1 MNPYFISYLPIAV
14 MSIGYFVY
22 VYKQQESLHNRYFFL
37 ISLIYFVTCGASG
50 WLNPSIG
57 QDNNQWF
64 FIGKNIFEHF
74 GEWHHHFAVYDHTR
88 ILSALPAGFLWWI
101 GIQTPH
107 IIFMILVVVSA
118 IFILWFGIESLNGI
132 VKSKDIQIGIS
143 LFLIAYSSFGE
154 IHFWTFSSEHMVITI
169 FITSLLLI
177 RRCLKDD
184 SKPLVYILSGLL
196 LTASTFAKEQF
207 SMSAIA
213 VYLTFSIYLIQ
224 KKQFKNW
231 GALTSGCLTTA
242 TAIWALCLQPFSWE
256 SLTAY
261 YSIGFEYQNR
271 SFADQQPIQMNAFF
285 FKQFIDLI
293 FINPH
298 YFLFTL
304 AFLFFISFSL
314 KEMYL
319 RRKKDKSFVW
329 SVLISVYFITA
340 LFSILMAK
348 KNIAHYA
355 ILLIPGFFFFFT
367 IFISRLLQFKNYF
380 PVIIAIYLIFAPF
393 VIRKSQA
400 IFPVFGYQSLS
411 QKLQNDTTFS
421 LIKKHIPS
429 GKRVLLWGYA
439 NHYMVNINAQ
449 RSSAYLFSQF
459 AFPPLKASAFVREQY
474 LKDLIKF
481 KPEYI
486 LELVGPHQFF
496 TTDTSKHSIKV
507 AHPSLMNEIMRTY
520 DVILDSAEVRI
531 YRYK

>member
-14 MSIGYFVY
+14 MSIGYFAY
-22 VYKQQESLHNRYFFL
+22 VFKQQASMPYRHFFF
-37 ISLIYFVTCGASG
+37 ISLAYFITCGASG
-50 WLNPSIG
+50 WMNLNIG

-74 GEWHHHFAVYDHTR
+74 SEWHQHFAVFDHTR

-101 GIQTPH
+101 GIKTPH
-107 IIFMILVVVSA
+107 IIFMSLVVFSA
-118 IFILWFGIESLNGI
+118 TFILWFGIQSLKDI
-132 VKSKDIQIGIS
+132 LQPKDIQIGIS
-143 LFLIAYSSFGE
+143 LFLITLACFAE
-154 IHFWTFSSEHMVITI
+154 IHFWTFSSEHMVITL
-169 FITSLLLI
+169 FMASLILI
-177 RRCLKDD
+177 RKCLKNG
-184 SKPLVYILSGLL
+184 SKPYIFILSGLL

-207 SMSAIA
+207 SISAIA
-213 VYLTFSIYLIQ
+213 VYLTFSIYLLQ
-224 KKQFKNW
+224 QKQFRNW
-231 GALTSGCLTTA
+231 IALTSGCLITT

-256 SLTAY
+256 SITAY

-285 FKQFIDLI
+285 LWQFIDLI
-293 FINPH
+293 FLNPH

-314 KEMYL
+314 KERYL
-319 RRKKDKSFVW
+319 KRKKDSSFIW
-329 SVLISVYFITA
+329 SILISVYFITA

-348 KNIAHYA
+348 KNIAHYT
-355 ILLIPGFFFFFT
+355 ILLIPGFVYFFT
-367 IFISRLLQFKNYF
+367 IFLSRLLQYKNYF
-380 PVIIAIYLIFAPF
+380 PKIIAIYLIFTPL

-411 QKLQNDTTFS
+411 QKLQTDPTLS

-474 LKDLIKF
+474 LKDVIKF

-496 TTDTSKHSIKV
+496 TTDTSKHSIQV
-507 AHPSLMNEIMRTY
+507 AHPAMMNEIMRTY
-520 DVILDSAEVRI
+520 NVIMDSAEVRI